1 MDGFLTDDTV
11 GQVKRALLDD
21 EHRNRMVDKNYEAA
35 TRFFSY
41 QRVEDELQAIL
52 AKPKLAPVRVETDT
66 STQHRCSD

>member
-1 MDGFLTDDTV
+1 
-11 GQVKRALLDD
+11 
-21 EHRNRMVDKNYEAA
+21 MVDKNYEAA

-66 STQHRCSD
+66 STRHRCSD